1 MAKTEKIKTKY
12 YSYHVVVKGL
22 HELSRQLELLYDEK
36 LSGEIFQ
43 LTVTPHPIPNSSTW
57 NYSIV
62 YTTTRKVKE
71 IEFRDL

>member
-1 MAKTEKIKTKY
+1 MARIEKSKTELF
-12 YSYHVVVKGL
+12 SYHVVVKGL
-22 HELSRQLELLYDEK
+22 HELSRQLELLYDER

-43 LTVTPHPIPNSSTW
+43 ITVTPHPIPNSSTW

-62 YTTTRKVKE
+62 YTTTRKEKE

>member
-22 HELSRQLELLYDEK
+22 KELAKQLELIYASRDIIQ
-36 LSGEIFQ
+36 LS
-43 LTVTPHPIPNSSTW
+43 VTPHSIPNSSTW
-57 NYSIV
+57 NYSVV
-62 YTTTRKVKE
+62 YTTSEKENE